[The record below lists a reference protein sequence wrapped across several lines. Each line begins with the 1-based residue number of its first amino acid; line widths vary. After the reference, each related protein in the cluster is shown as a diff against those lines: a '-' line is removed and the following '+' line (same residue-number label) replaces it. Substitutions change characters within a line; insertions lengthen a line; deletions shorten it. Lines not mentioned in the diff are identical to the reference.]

1 VRGAEDHELRWGL
14 FVEQSLKDW
23 KFWLFAFGLLALLR
37 VLILLI
43 FAGGIGPRADW
54 WEVLKC
60 LSTGARFDASVA
72 MYWALPCFVG
82 TLLAVATRKR
92 SLAETTRAVVAT
104 LFVVATTLIGAV
116 AIGFFAEYKDH
127 FNHWILGVV
136 FDDMRAV
143 LRTVWKG
150 YPVIPAVFG
159 MAVVCVAL
167 VRLWKWL
174 CEIGRIGP
182 ERAAGLVRSVSGR
195 GILVLSMVAIVVV
208 AVRGSVGRRPVQL
221 KDAAVTKDRVLN
233 KLVLNPYSALKYAI
247 SQQLEVIRGRNL
259 QVLWPSGD
267 IRDAAKAAF
276 PSAADGVDLDS
287 MTMRVAHGPPGKRP
301 KHVFLV
307 VLESYDAWPLLD
319 RYRSLELTEGVRSLA
334 REGVLIPAFV
344 PAGAG
349 TMISVSAL
357 ITGLPYSGLVVNY
370 EPTCRTPL
378 PTSIAPVFKRLGYRT
393 RAFYAGYLSWQR
405 FGDFCLEQG
414 FDEVHGGG
422 DIDESGLLKREWGV
436 EDDKL
441 FNYVLGKVSDDP
453 PSFNLILSAGYHPPY
468 STDVFGRGYGVRQPP
483 PDLKPICS
491 RNLDFKVLGHLWF
504 ADHSFSSFVLEAEKR
519 LGSTLFAATGDH
531 WSRRFVNERPNAYER
546 TAVLMLWRG
555 RGVLPGGLNANRLA
569 GSHTDILPTMIEL
582 VAQRGFEYHAFGR
595 NMFDLAGPQIGF
607 GSQAIVTPDWFLDP
621 TEPDSVLGLQDMR
634 DRPATPA
641 ESAAVRQWQALRA
654 LSWWRVVNGPD
665 LAAQKMK

>member
-72 MYWALPCFVG
+72 MYWALPCFAG

-370 EPTCRTPL
+370 EPTC
-378 PTSIAPVFKRLGYRT
+378 
-393 RAFYAGYLSWQR
+393 
-405 FGDFCLEQG
+405 
-414 FDEVHGGG
+414 
-422 DIDESGLLKREWGV
+422 
-436 EDDKL
+436 
-441 FNYVLGKVSDDP
+441 
-453 PSFNLILSAGYHPPY
+453 
-468 STDVFGRGYGVRQPP
+468 
-483 PDLKPICS
+483 
-491 RNLDFKVLGHLWF
+491 
-504 ADHSFSSFVLEAEKR
+504 
-519 LGSTLFAATGDH
+519 
-531 WSRRFVNERPNAYER
+531 
-546 TAVLMLWRG
+546 
-555 RGVLPGGLNANRLA
+555 
-569 GSHTDILPTMIEL
+569 
-582 VAQRGFEYHAFGR
+582 
-595 NMFDLAGPQIGF
+595 
-607 GSQAIVTPDWFLDP
+607 
-621 TEPDSVLGLQDMR
+621 
-634 DRPATPA
+634 
-641 ESAAVRQWQALRA
+641 
-654 LSWWRVVNGPD
+654 
-665 LAAQKMK
+665 